1 MLQIFSRYASVTVL
15 LLIAA
20 LGLSLG
26 SALGDEATVKKM
38 ASSSDGYCHLKIP
51 AARPSTFSDDKPQL
65 KSSTTGDL
73 IDFYGA
79 CDVDPTGKEV
89 LTVQRH
95 VRSGKWGK
103 M

>member
-1 MLQIFSRYASVTVL
+1 MKIFIRYTSMSALLIVTV
-15 LLIAA
+15 

-26 SALGDEATVKKM
+26 SARSDEGTVQKI

-51 AARPSTFSDDKPQL
+51 AARPSTFSNNKPQL
-65 KSSTTGDL
+65 KSSTTGDW

-79 CDVDPTGKEV
+79 CDVDPTGKDV